1 MRGFLIGTLWTFE
14 KVALTI
20 KIVLIS
26 AILFIKSNYYL
37 ATGFLLYKEPL
48 S

>member
-1 MRGFLIGTLWTFE
+1 MQGFFIPLLWTFE
-14 KVALTI
+14 KVGGTI

-26 AILFIKSNYYL
+26 AILFSKSNYYL